1 MHPFPPPSP
10 HRSHHVALQVIAKLL
25 EITMQV
31 EPKVHVNYRL

>member
-1 MHPFPPPSP
+1 MHPLSSHLASP
-10 HRSHHVALQVIAKLL
+10 LTPRALQVIAKLL